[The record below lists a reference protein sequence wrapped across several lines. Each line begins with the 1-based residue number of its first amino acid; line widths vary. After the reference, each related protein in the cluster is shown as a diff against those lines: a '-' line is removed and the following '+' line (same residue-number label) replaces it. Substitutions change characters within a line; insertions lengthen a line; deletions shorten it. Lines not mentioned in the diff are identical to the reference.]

1 MAFASTVIGR
11 TVMGNKRVHWGT
23 FNSTAGDTG
32 GDIDT
37 ELRHCD
43 ILIPII
49 RSSGGACTVDEDF
62 SSGPLDGTAITI
74 TTGADEGGYWVAWGS
89 GYKKS

>member
-11 TVMGNKRVHWGT
+11 TTMGNKRVHWGT
-23 FNSTAGDTG
+23 FVSTGASTG
-32 GDIDT
+32 GDINT

-43 ILIPII
+43 ILFPIAQSTSPDI
-49 RSSGGACTVDEDF
+49 TVDEDF
-62 SSGPLDGTAITI
+62 SSGPIDGTAITI
-74 TTGADEGGYWVAWGS
+74 TTSVGETGYWVAWGS